1 LDYETEKYMMAP
13 DGVYTVDIFAQNL
26 ENEEFGDWDG
36 PFYIKS
42 TNPNIE
48 FDENEEQL
56 ESITGTI
63 DDQFVDFKEP
73 VEENIGVPYDVNE
86 HLEATYG
93 ISNGDEVV
101 TEDETI
107 INDDGTFDISMDEL
121 DSGDYTLTLSVKDR
135 LGHTAE
141 QTIDF

>member
-1 LDYETEKYMMAP
+1 MFIELWDAANPNGGVYADGSIGELAGGLFVDSGNYYLEIDGEYLDYETEKYMMAP

-93 ISNGDEVV
+93 ISNGDE
-101 TEDETI
+101 
-107 INDDGTFDISMDEL
+107 
-121 DSGDYTLTLSVKDR
+121 
-135 LGHTAE
+135 
-141 QTIDF
+141 